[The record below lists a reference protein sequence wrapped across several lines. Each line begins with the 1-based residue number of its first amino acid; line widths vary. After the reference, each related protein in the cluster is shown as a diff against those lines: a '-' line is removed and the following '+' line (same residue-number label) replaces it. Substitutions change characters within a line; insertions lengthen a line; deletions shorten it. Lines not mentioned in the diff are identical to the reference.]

1 MCIEIHH
8 GKTSRFKNS
17 NERFTAAGL
26 APEEVLIANFR
37 VAMCIEIVKRSR
49 RLALTQ
55 AALAKRAGT
64 SQANISRILNKN
76 IGKLSTDLILRVLV
90 AVGGKAKID
99 STATTHRKAR

>member
-1 MCIEIHH
+1 MAS
-8 GKTSRFKNS
+8 KTKKFRDSDELFV
-17 NERFTAAGL
+17 AAGL

-37 VAMCIEIVKRSR
+37 VSMCIEIGRRAKR
-49 RLALTQ
+49 LDLTQ
-55 AALAKRAGT
+55 DVLAEQAGT

-99 STATTHRKAR
+99 SSSVVHKKAG